1 MEGRQEGILDDT
13 QELTTENMPENQPG
27 DQPEAELMGQ
37 PEKTPE
43 NTASN
48 EPEQESEV
56 SADGRDETPAENHEA
71 SSLVSHTGTNM
82 QNEPEDVRNQE
93 PDEQLHQR
101 KPRSRKSQKQE
112 KKQQRKVKKA
122 EKQKKPDN
130 SKGLWK
136 YIKIIF
142 RSMFKV
148 LKVTFMTLFIICVIA
163 LVAVLGIGAYKVYPM
178 YLEYKTQ
185 VEGIVEASTPD
196 TFRLQEASFIYDAN
210 GEVLAKLTGDEDSSY
225 LTYDEIPEYA
235 VNAFIA
241 IEDRT
246 FWDNSGIDI
255 KGIFRVAINYFKT
268 EGEEKHGAS
277 TITQQLARNRFLTRE
292 VSIERKAKE
301 MLIAMDLT
309 KKYTKKQ
316 IMEFYINDISFANT
330 YYGLQAAAR
339 GYFGVDANDLSLSQI
354 AYLCAIPNSPS
365 YYNPYK
371 HPENAIKRR
380 DKILGDMKDMGFIT
394 EKEYSQALEETINV
408 QRMKTPM
415 RNYETT
421 YAIDCAIRYLMRMDG
436 FDFKYGFQDKS
447 EYLEYKDRYEEVYNQ
462 ERDNLYTGGY
472 TIYTSLEPDKQRI
485 LQESVDSVLTF
496 DEAVAENGIFALQ
509 GAATVIDN
517 STNRVVAIVG
527 GRSQDTDTYTLNRAF
542 QSFRQPGST
551 IKPLIVYAPALE
563 NGYKS
568 TTMVKNIK
576 VQDAKQKDAVVKD
589 LPGDMM
595 TLRTAVEKSRNGVAW
610 YVYDDITP
618 ELGMS
623 YLTQMRFDNIVP
635 DDYYPASAL
644 GGFTYGATTEE
655 MAGAYSALADS
666 GRYKEPTCI
675 VKMLDNEGNNVFEE
689 YPVIQVYQENTANV
703 MTDILKGVISRG
715 TAASMGWRSSIE
727 AAGKTGTTN
736 SSKDG
741 WFCGMT
747 PYYTISVWVG
757 YDQPKML
764 SNLYG
769 ATYPASIWKKTME
782 QLVEGLEPASF
793 TEPGPE
799 TGIGDGSQYLP
810 GRDDD
815 ELLSD
820 GYTVGDFRKD
830 HALADAAQELID
842 QMRKSGSGAKKQF
855 KAEAQAL
862 INQITGDTLRNR
874 MTGILNSS
882 GSNGTGA
889 QTPPPVLPP
898 AELPSQEEAPPETV
912 PSGPGSDTGSP
923 GKQNVPQGPA
933 AEIIE

>member
-1 MEGRQEGILDDT
+1 M
-13 QELTTENMPENQPG
+13 
-27 DQPEAELMGQ
+27 
-37 PEKTPE
+37 
-43 NTASN
+43 
-48 EPEQESEV
+48 
-56 SADGRDETPAENHEA
+56 
-71 SSLVSHTGTNM
+71 
-82 QNEPEDVRNQE
+82 
-93 PDEQLHQR
+93 
-101 KPRSRKSQKQE
+101 
-112 KKQQRKVKKA
+112 
-122 EKQKKPDN
+122 
-130 SKGLWK
+130 
-136 YIKIIF
+136 
-142 RSMFKV
+142 
-148 LKVTFMTLFIICVIA
+148 
-163 LVAVLGIGAYKVYPM
+163 
-178 YLEYKTQ
+178 
-185 VEGIVEASTPD
+185 
-196 TFRLQEASFIYDAN
+196 
-210 GEVLAKLTGDEDSSY
+210 
-225 LTYDEIPEYA
+225 
-235 VNAFIA
+235 
-241 IEDRT
+241 
-246 FWDNSGIDI
+246 
-255 KGIFRVAINYFKT
+255 
-268 EGEEKHGAS
+268 
-277 TITQQLARNRFLTRE
+277 
-292 VSIERKAKE
+292 
-301 MLIAMDLT
+301 
-309 KKYTKKQ
+309 
-316 IMEFYINDISFANT
+316 
-330 YYGLQAAAR
+330 
-339 GYFGVDANDLSLSQI
+339 
-354 AYLCAIPNSPS
+354 
-365 YYNPYK
+365 
-371 HPENAIKRR
+371 
-380 DKILGDMKDMGFIT
+380 
-394 EKEYSQALEETINV
+394 
-408 QRMKTPM
+408 
-415 RNYETT
+415 
-421 YAIDCAIRYLMRMDG
+421 
-436 FDFKYGFQDKS
+436 
-447 EYLEYKDRYEEVYNQ
+447 
-462 ERDNLYTGGY
+462 
-472 TIYTSLEPDKQRI
+472 
-485 LQESVDSVLTF
+485 
-496 DEAVAENGIFALQ
+496 
-509 GAATVIDN
+509 IDN

-889 QTPPPVLPP
+889 QAPPPVLPP